1 MQSPYLCYGL
11 VNRET
16 PYCVRVLVFAK
27 ICLTSSRLAQFE
39 PNRMRQSI
47 LVQLDR
53 EEVNS
58 QIEGR
63 YSLAYV

>member
-1 MQSPYLCYGL
+1 
-11 VNRET
+11 
-16 PYCVRVLVFAK
+16 
-27 ICLTSSRLAQFE
+27 
-39 PNRMRQSI
+39 MRQSI